1 MFTINDVCK
10 ISSGNQKFRV
20 YKNILISDDE
30 RLEFFINSFINS
42 NLLAAVLD
50 GDKVS
55 FLWKESVPE
64 DFIVGK
70 RIEFSYSDII
80 DGSVSLVIDEFRVKD
95 SIFV

>member
-20 YKNILISDDE
+20 YKNILISGSE

-64 DFIVGK
+64 DFCIGK

-95 SIFV
+95 SISV